1 MELDNLVISFLDVE
15 ANKGVFRRELA
26 NTLKI
31 LPSDIDVWFESEYT
45 GTMHQYIVVKIR
57 ERLSKDDLDKL
68 DFDFLDEGGNLVW
81 EVGDIVL

>member
-26 NTLKI
+26 KTLKI

-68 DFDFLDEGGNLVW
+68 DFDFLDEDGFLVW

>member
-26 NTLKI
+26 KILKI

-68 DFDFLDEGGNLVW
+68 DFDFIDEDGFLVW

>member
-26 NTLKI
+26 KTLKI
-31 LPSDIDVWFESEYT
+31 LPSDIDIWFESEYT
-45 GTMHQYIVVKIR
+45 GTMHQYIVVDIN
-57 ERLSKDDLDKL
+57 ERLSKEDLDKL
-68 DFDFLDEGGNLVW
+68 DFDFLNEYGNLVW